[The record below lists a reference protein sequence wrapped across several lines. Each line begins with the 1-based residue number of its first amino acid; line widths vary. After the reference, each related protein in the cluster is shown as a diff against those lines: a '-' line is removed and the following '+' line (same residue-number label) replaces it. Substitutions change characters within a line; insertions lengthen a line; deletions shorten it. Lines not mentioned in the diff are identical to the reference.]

1 MKKLL
6 LTTCLFVAMTTLT
19 AQTNE
24 GFNKKDVFISGS
36 FGFESNTVKDGT
48 VSTSTSAFSFSPMVG
63 YFITDNIAIGG
74 GFSFSNQPFEFDGD
88 AFDVTSIGV
97 RLMSRYYL
105 NPGKKFSPFG
115 HVSLG
120 FGTINPELATEGD
133 INTFDL
139 GFSPGINY
147 FLNNHFSVEATIGRI
162 GYSSLSTTGYSQ
174 SNIGLNLNLST
185 VGLGVNYK
193 F

>member
-6 LTTCLFVAMTTLT
+6 FTTCLFAAMSS
-19 AQTNE
+19 AWSQSNE
-24 GFNKKDVFISGS
+24 GFNKKDVFVSGS
-36 FGFESNTVKDGT
+36 FGFESNTAKVGGI
-48 VSTSTSAFSFSPMVG
+48 SSSSSAFSFSPTIG
-63 YFITDNIAIGG
+63 YFITDNLAIGG
-74 GFSFSNQPFEFDGD
+74 GFSFSNEPFDFDGEQI
-88 AFDVTSIGV
+88 DVTSISA
-97 RLMSRYYL
+97 RLMSRYYF

-115 HVSLG
+115 QVSVG

-162 GYSSLSTTGYSQ
+162 GYSSLSTTGFSQ

-185 VGLGVNYK
+185 IGLGVNYK